1 MFSLDSENK
10 KLGYKSQKKNNTLL
24 SSLFV
29 SCVENATCLVV
40 SFLLLLQT
48 LSSCN
53 KAEEMENIYCTF
65 HTRRALMSVTIPSM
79 YILPSVHQGDCF
91 DLTAATWYAALP
103 YMVGTCHCPSAAGQ
117 RGWQKHGGCLEVV
130 FLPSPFKSTLQR
142 APLWPLMHPVHLAKQ
157 SCETQDHR
165 HGQKQFHPLSE
176 PISTSRFEDKQ
187 ESDMFYCICLTYKLC
202 ILPSVIVMWLPTLV
216 TCPSISVCLLFCQI
230 PHILPLMGTKYTNLL
245 VWEKTNIFL
254 FSLLFPSRHCLRVR
268 VAWAQRDEAAS
279 VWNQIQSWVMGKW
292 WRGVLDALAQAN
304 GLAGSERL
312 TVHYVRLRL
321 DSIEGKLLLTAL
333 MSNKPLNSHII
344 VWYWWLW
351 YFNWT

>member
-1 MFSLDSENK
+1 
-10 KLGYKSQKKNNTLL
+10 
-24 SSLFV
+24 
-29 SCVENATCLVV
+29 
-40 SFLLLLQT
+40 
-48 LSSCN
+48 
-53 KAEEMENIYCTF
+53 MENIYCTF

-79 YILPSVHQGDCF
+79 YILPSPHQGDCF
-91 DLTAATWYAALP
+91 DLTAATRYAALP
-103 YMVGTCHCPSAAGQ
+103 YMVGTCHCPFAAGLTKIMEAVS
-117 RGWQKHGGCLEVV
+117 RL
-130 FLPSPFKSTLQR
+130 FFSPRLLR
-142 APLWPLMHPVHLAKQ
+142 ALWLWPLMHPVHLAKQ

-176 PISTSRFEDKQ
+176 PISTSQFEDKQ
-187 ESDMFYCICLTYKLC
+187 ESDMFYCICLIYKLC
-202 ILPSVIVMWLPTLV
+202 ILPSVIVMWLPTPV
-216 TCPSISVCLLFCQI
+216 TCPSISVCLLYCQI
-230 PHILPLMGTKYTNLL
+230 PHILPLIGTKYTNLL
-245 VWEKTNIFL
+245 VWEKRNMFL
-254 FSLLFPSRHCLRVR
+254 FWLLFPSRHCLRVR

-321 DSIEGKLLLTAL
+321 NNIEGKLLLTAL

>member
-1 MFSLDSENK
+1 MWKTLPVWWFLFCCCC
-10 KLGYKSQKKNNTLL
+10 KLCPVVTKQRKWKTYTVPSIPGGP
-24 SSLFV
+24 
-29 SCVENATCLVV
+29 SCQ
-40 SFLLLLQT
+40 SP
-48 LSSCN
+48 
-53 KAEEMENIYCTF
+53 YPPCTF
-65 HTRRALMSVTIPSM
+65 CPLSIRVIVLIWRLQPDTRRFHTWLVRVTVP
-79 YILPSVHQGDCF
+79 LQQGS
-91 DLTAATWYAALP
+91 
-103 YMVGTCHCPSAAGQ
+103 G
-117 RGWQKHGGCLEVV
+117 GWQKHGGCLEVV

-351 YFNWT
+351 YFNWA